1 MSYILSIDQGTSSSR
16 AVLFSDDLYMRAA
29 VQEEFDQIY
38 PKPGWVEHNPNDIIL
53 TTLNCIEGVVSKAGI
68 TYKDIETIGITNQ
81 RETVVAWDAITGKAL
96 CNAIV
101 WQCRRTADRCKKL
114 NPETAKKIHEKTGLF
129 PDPYFSATK
138 MEWMLENL
146 PKVRE
151 ASEKGTLRF
160 GTVDSWLIWN
170 LTPERLHLTDYSN
183 ASRTMLFNI
192 NTLDWDDELLEM
204 FGIKR
209 EYLPRVVDSSKMLGK
224 SIYGPI
230 ISGVAGDQQASLF
243 GQTAF
248 EEGDIKCT
256 YGTGAFMLMNT
267 GNKICL
273 SENGLLTTIGWRY
286 RDKTV
291 YALEGSIFATGA
303 LITWLKDGLKLISSP
318 EETETLA
325 KQVENNGGVYFNG
338 GLAGLGAPRWDSSA
352 RGLFIGMSRA
362 TTRAHMVR
370 AVLECIAF
378 STRELIESMQKET
391 GIPVKKLLVDGGV
404 TKNNFLMELQSKVLG
419 VPVDRSV
426 VKETTALGAAML
438 AGIAVG
444 IWEQDLLK
452 GIRRSEL
459 SFMPDGRELEDEYI
473 KWKDAVER
481 STDWVR

>member
-16 AVLFSDDLYMRAA
+16 AIIFDKDLYVKAA

-38 PKPGWVEHNPNDIIL
+38 PNPGWVEHNPNDIVL
-53 TTLNCIEGVVSKAGI
+53 STLNCVEKVVEKAEL
-68 TYKDIETIGITNQ
+68 TYNDIRAIGITNQ
-81 RETVVAWDAITGKAL
+81 RETVVAWDAVTGKAL

-101 WQCRRTADRCKKL
+101 WQCRRTAERCRNLDESTSKM
-114 NPETAKKIHEKTGLF
+114 IHQKTGLF

-138 MEWMLENL
+138 MEWMLENV
-146 PKVRE
+146 PKVKE
-151 ASEKGTLRF
+151 AADKGTLRF
-160 GTVDSWLIWN
+160 GTIDSWLVWN
-170 LTPERLHLTDYSN
+170 LTPDRLHVTDYSN

-192 NTLDWDDELLEM
+192 NTLDWDDELLDL

-209 EYLPRVVDSSKMLGK
+209 EYLPRVVDSSEVIGE
-224 SIYGPI
+224 SIYGPV
-230 ISGVAGDQQASLF
+230 ISGIAGDQQASLF

-248 EEGDIKCT
+248 EKGDIKCT

-267 GNKICL
+267 GKEPCL
-273 SENGLLTTIGWRY
+273 SNNGLLTTIGWRY
-286 RDKTV
+286 NGETV

-303 LITWLKDGLKLISSP
+303 LISWLKDGLGIITAP

-352 RGLFIGMSRA
+352 RGLFIGMSRG

-378 STRELIESMQKET
+378 STRELIESMEKET
-391 GIPVKKLLVDGGV
+391 GIKVKKLMVDGGV
-404 TKNNFLMELQSKVLG
+404 TRNNFLMQLQAKILG
-419 VPVDRSV
+419 VSVDRAI
-426 VKETTALGAAML
+426 VKETTALGAAMF
-438 AGIAVG
+438 AGIATG
-444 IWEQDLLK
+444 LWEADSLK
-452 GIRRSEL
+452 TIRKSEL
-459 SFMPDGRELEDEYI
+459 AFMPNGHELEDEYG

-481 STDWVR
+481 SMNWEN